1 MRRVPTHPN
10 TLAAMAVLLLG
21 LTPVPMQACAVC
33 FGKSD
38 DAMARG
44 MNMGIFALLLVVLF
58 VLSGIAA
65 FGIFLMRRAARFPS
79 EPFPVADTVVQP
91 TSVPPMPDA
100 ASRPAVA
107 SSLEPISQPCK

>member
-1 MRRVPTHPN
+1 MRRV
-10 TLAAMAVLLLG
+10 LAAMAVLLLG

-33 FGKSD
+33 FGQSD
-38 DAMARG
+38 DAMAHG

-91 TSVPPMPDA
+91 ASVPDQPDMSDV
-100 ASRPAVA
+100 ASSPAVA
-107 SSLEPISQPCK
+107 PFLEPISQPSK

>member
-1 MRRVPTHPN
+1 MRRV
-10 TLAAMAVLLLG
+10 LAVMALLLLG
-21 LTPVPMQACAVC
+21 LTPVPMQACAAC

-65 FGIFLMRRAARFPS
+65 FGIFLMRRAARFAS

-91 TSVPPMPDA
+91 ASVPDA
-100 ASRPAVA
+100 SSSPAVA
-107 SSLEPISQPCK
+107 SLLEPISQPSK